1 MPQLAIKSN
10 LFRWDL
16 KIKGYHYS
24 SAPFSLLVLM
34 PMWSVWWICYVWFDH
49 MESFDV
55 CLIKKKEEALMCV
68 TGSESLI
75 VIVLSGI
82 TESGFKGNW
91 TLYPLHFACRCF
103 DHTLKH
109 SVYHHVQGYFHC
121 RCKFPSSSFVPLRLI
136 LGSLTSLFLS
146 PQGRDIPIVR
156 RVIKVKLPHYHLSL
170 SYLYCNMMMWSE
182 LDSWGCWFTL

>member
-1 MPQLAIKSN
+1 
-10 LFRWDL
+10 
-16 KIKGYHYS
+16 
-24 SAPFSLLVLM
+24 
-34 PMWSVWWICYVWFDH
+34 
-49 MESFDV
+49 
-55 CLIKKKEEALMCV
+55 MCV

-109 SVYHHVQGYFHC
+109 SVYHHVRGYFQC
-121 RCKFPSSSFVPLRLI
+121 CCKFPSSSFVPLRLI
-136 LGSLTSLFLS
+136 LGSLTSLFFS

-156 RVIKVKLPHYHLSL
+156 RVIKVKLPHYHLSVTYTVTWWCEVSL
-170 SYLYCNMMMWSE
+170 ILGVAGSHYKVAKGSLHKKWMFWQKVLVLLIWN
-182 LDSWGCWFTL
+182 DT